1 VKEERSMTK
10 AARMLDRLM
19 ELIADR
25 TFGSADTLESSFEW
39 VAGEV
44 RRPLM
49 TERAAESEETAV
61 AA

>member
-1 VKEERSMTK
+1 MTK